1 MCEKGTFSQIQSH
14 IMIAESIFLRIVL
27 RGIHDSLIM
36 ACEEG
41 WYSKFPWLSCVYSKG
56 TIT

>member
-1 MCEKGTFSQIQSH
+1 MKHTLH